1 MLVSLMCWTDS
12 LNTVSMS
19 DVLDGTTNTFLIGEA
34 VHMSRPPGC
43 TYCHRFSFYH
53 PWFDGG

>member
-19 DVLDGTTNTFLIGEA
+19 DVLDGTTNTFLIGYLRWPHKRRNGQF
-34 VHMSRPPGC
+34 VFVVTG
-43 TYCHRFSFYH
+43 HRSVF
-53 PWFDGG
+53 